1 MKTLPVLLRALRGF
15 SVSVILA
22 ASCSDQQPPAAPPT
36 GDVELRGPL
45 EQRAL
50 LQSEYSR

>member
-1 MKTLPVLLRALRGF
+1 MKTLPILLRALCGV

-22 ASCSDQQPPAAPPT
+22 ASCSNQEPPAPSAT
-36 GDVELRGPL
+36 DDVELRGPL

-50 LQSEYSR
+50 RQSEYER